1 MSGIKKS
8 SKQQNK
14 KEKKIV
20 SQKIGR
26 VKKKHSKM
34 GMVSCIL
41 AGTAF
46 LFLVAAVLITFFE
59 LRQVKALVGG
69 FGTCSIVLAF
79 MGIKAS
85 MSGRKEKDRKYLTC
99 NIGII
104 LNILLLIGLVI
115 IYII

>member
-8 SKQQNK
+8 SKQQIK
-14 KEKKIV
+14 KEKRIV

-34 GMVSCIL
+34 GMVSCVL
-41 AGTAF
+41 AGAAF
-46 LFLVAAVLITFFE
+46 LFLVAAILINIFE
-59 LRQVKALVGG
+59 LSQVKTLVGG
-69 FGTCSIVLAF
+69 FGICSIILAF

-104 LNILLLIGLVI
+104 LNILLLIGLVL

>member
-8 SKQQNK
+8 SKQQIK
-14 KEKKIV
+14 KEKRIV

-26 VKKKHSKM
+26 VKKKHSKK
-34 GMVSCIL
+34 GMVSCVL
-41 AGTAF
+41 AGAAF
-46 LFLVAAVLITFFE
+46 LFLVAAILINIFE
-59 LRQVKALVGG
+59 LSQVKILVGG
-69 FGTCSIVLAF
+69 FGICSIILAF

-104 LNILLLIGLVI
+104 LNILLLIGLVL

>member
-8 SKQQNK
+8 SKQQIK
-14 KEKKIV
+14 KEKRIV

-34 GMVSCIL
+34 GMVSCVL

-59 LRQVKALVGG
+59 LSQVKTLVGG
-69 FGTCSIVLAF
+69 FGICSIILAF

-85 MSGRKEKDRKYLTC
+85 MSGRKEKDRRYFTC